1 MNHYIASDNISW
13 ATQQNIPAGTEKHF
27 VLACKQEF
35 KTSKRCCKNAVN
47 LLIKNGHKK
56 SLALIGFQEATA
68 LTADLF
74 LKPLQKA
81 FPSLN
86 YKIVS
91 SETYNNALVAT
102 IYSETLLGKATQ
114 LLSLDIAEFSK
125 KKKEGIPYS
134 GLGRPL
140 QVIYFSKKDLLLINA
155 HYPHKM
161 SKNYTSH
168 RDYQS
173 ILTNTIKKLEKK
185 SNKLLTSI
193 KRVILTGD
201 FNDIN
206 YSPRSKL
213 SQIEAKKNP
222 EQWKDYDPKTEKNK
236 VQNKSLFDLIV
247 NKKNI

>member
-1 MNHYIASDNISW
+1 
-13 ATQQNIPAGTEKHF
+13 
-27 VLACKQEF
+27 
-35 KTSKRCCKNAVN
+35 SK
-47 LLIKNGHKK
+47 
-56 SLALIGFQEATA
+56 
-68 LTADLF
+68 
-74 LKPLQKA
+74 
-81 FPSLN
+81 
-86 YKIVS
+86 
-91 SETYNNALVAT
+91 TYNNALVAT

-125 KKKEGIPYS
+125 KKKDGSPYS

-140 QVIYFSKKDLLLINA
+140 QVIHFSKKDLLLINA

-161 SKNYTSH
+161 SKNYISH
-168 RDYQS
+168 SDYQS
-173 ILTNTIKKLEKK
+173 ILTNIIKKIEKK
-185 SNKLLTSI
+185 NNKLLISL

-213 SQIEAKKNP
+213 SQKEAKKNP

-247 NKKNI
+247 NKKKYLKFLNFKL